1 MDAGL
6 NRSSKTRAGSGY
18 LAQCVKLEKR
28 WGSIDRA
35 EMTAPQS
42 RTGSRDRLT
51 TTMVLD
57 ERET

>member
-6 NRSSKTRAGSGY
+6 NRKFTDPRRVRVNRREDRGN
-18 LAQCVKLEKR
+18 
-28 WGSIDRA
+28 IDRA
-35 EMTAPQS
+35 GMTAPQS